1 MFNNY
6 PREKSKRIYESQQAN
21 GLKIFT
27 RKQLLETLPIALA
40 QINADNNSESLL
52 NKIRQIAY
60 SLYQSVNWGFRT
72 LSLFKTQQK
81 TPNSQNQHFKKRKTK
96 KKKKLSKQSKHF
108 KKSNLQKN
116 TLKCSPWSIF
126 SFFKRQV
133 KINHQIYKVF
143 SFFKNRSNLIFSLF
157 LKY

>member
-6 PREKSKRIYESQQAN
+6 PREKSKHIYESQQAN

-40 QINADNNSESLL
+40 QIKADNNSESLL

-72 LSLFKTQQK
+72 LSFFKTQQK
-81 TPNSQNQHFKKRKTK
+81 TLNSQNQHFKKSKTK
-96 KKKKLSKQSKHF
+96 KKTTKKHF
-108 KKSNLQKN
+108 LN
-116 TLKCSPWSIF
+116 
-126 SFFKRQV
+126 
-133 KINHQIYKVF
+133 KINI
-143 SFFKNRSNLIFSLF
+143 
-157 LKY
+157 